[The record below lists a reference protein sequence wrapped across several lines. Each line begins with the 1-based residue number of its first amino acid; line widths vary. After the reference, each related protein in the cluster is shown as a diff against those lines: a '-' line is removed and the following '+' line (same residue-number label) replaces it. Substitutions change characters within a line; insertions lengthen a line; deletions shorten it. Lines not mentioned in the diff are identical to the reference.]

1 MLNTGSI
8 KCITAL
14 LTAQNT

>member
-14 LTAQNT
+14 LKAQNT